1 MTIAAMGRGAT
12 GRNQR
17 GRRVLEERRTA
28 LMAELRQDIHDAFA
42 GVDTVCTHDT
52 MDDIDASVATELT
65 SVRFN
70 VMQMK
75 GDALV
80 RIDEAL
86 IRIDDGRY
94 GLCESCGAE
103 ISDARLSAMPF
114 ALRCTYCE
122 GRKEDAEERRRRNA
136 GLIERLRWES

>member
-1 MTIAAMGRGAT
+1 MTIAVM

-42 GVDTVCTHDT
+42 GVDTVCMHDT
-52 MDDIDASVATELT
+52 MDDIDASVATELS

-86 IRIDDGRY
+86 IDPG
-94 GLCESCGAE
+94 GHVHAE
-103 ISDARLSAMPF
+103 AQ
-114 ALRCTYCE
+114 
-122 GRKEDAEERRRRNA
+122 RRRHDRDHEGDRSLPGAPPQCAPRN
-136 GLIERLRWES
+136 R

>member
-1 MTIAAMGRGAT
+1 MRIAAMS
-12 GRNQR
+12 RNQR
-17 GRRVLEERRTA
+17 GRRVLEERRTV

-42 GVDTVCTHDT
+42 GVDTVRTHD
-52 MDDIDASVATELT
+52 MDDLDAVVETELS

-75 GDALV
+75 ADALV

-94 GLCESCGAE
+94 GFCESCGAE
-103 ISDARLSAMPF
+103 ISEIRLSAMPF
-114 ALRCTYCE
+114 ALRCTHCE
-122 GRKEDAEERRRRNA
+122 EQIEDAEQRRRRNA
-136 GLIERLRWES
+136 GLLERLRWDS

>member
-1 MTIAAMGRGAT
+1 MTIAVM

-52 MDDIDASVATELT
+52 MDDLDAGVVTEL
-65 SVRFN
+65 SSIRFN
-70 VMQMK
+70 MMQMK

-114 ALRCTYCE
+114 ALRCTHCE
-122 GRKEDAEERRRRNA
+122 ERKEEVEQRERRNA
-136 GLIERLRWES
+136 GLIERLRWEA

>member
-1 MTIAAMGRGAT
+1 MTIVAM

-17 GRRVLEERRTA
+17 GRRVLEERRTV
-28 LMAELRQDIHDAFA
+28 LMAELRHDIHDAFA
-42 GVDTVCTHDT
+42 GVDTVRTHD
-52 MDDIDASVATELT
+52 MDDLDAVVETELS

-75 GDALV
+75 ADALV

-94 GLCESCGAE
+94 GFCESCAAE
-103 ISDARLSAMPF
+103 ISEVRLSAMPF
-114 ALRCTYCE
+114 ALRCTHCE
-122 GRKEDAEERRRRNA
+122 EQIEDAEQRRRRNA
-136 GLIERLRWES
+136 GLLERLRWDS

>member
-1 MTIAAMGRGAT
+1 MTIAAM

-17 GRRVLEERRTA
+17 GRRVLKERRTV

-42 GVDTVCTHDT
+42 GADTGRTHDT
-52 MDDIDASVATELT
+52 MDDLDASVATELS

-86 IRIDDGRY
+86 SRIDDGRY

-103 ISDARLSAMPF
+103 ISEARLSAMPV
-114 ALRCTYCE
+114 ALRCTHCE
-122 GRKEDAEERRRRNA
+122 ERKEDAEERRRRNA
-136 GLIERLRWES
+136 GPIERLRWDS

>member
-1 MTIAAMGRGAT
+1 MTLAAMGRNAM

-42 GVDTVCTHDT
+42 GVDTVRTHD
-52 MDDIDASVATELT
+52 MDDVDAVVETEVS

-75 GDALV
+75 ADALV

-86 IRIDDGRY
+86 IAFDDGRY

-114 ALRCTYCE
+114 ALRCTHCE
-122 GRKEDAEERRRRNA
+122 ERKEEVEQRERRNA
-136 GLIERLRWES
+136 GLIERLRWEA